1 VIATTTDS
9 RALDND
15 SAHKLTR
22 QAVEQLLQA
31 GIDRVFLKIDSTMRG
46 SVPGQ
51 ISGALAAW
59 RARHVNAQAVVCP
72 AYPRMGRTVQ
82 HNRLLVH
89 GEPVELTAIGRD
101 PVTPVKTSQMNELIP
116 PSPSI
121 TIADAATDDGLAALA
136 DAIAAAGPS
145 VIAVGSGG
153 LAEALANVWTSN
165 DSSAASGT
173 PKRRTIAGPASNA
186 RILLLVSSLNPVS
199 HAQVSQ
205 LRTAFPD
212 VAIVLAPTTR
222 VKNSNVAE
230 SLATEFAARVERERW
245 DMVGLIGGD
254 GARAALDRLG
264 ASGIQILDSVIEGVP
279 MGVIVGGRADG
290 LPVFTKA
297 GGFGTEDA
305 LVNAIESAVE
315 RDTPNA

>member
-1 VIATTTDS
+1 
-9 RALDND
+9 
-15 SAHKLTR
+15 
-22 QAVEQLLQA
+22 
-31 GIDRVFLKIDSTMRG
+31 M
-46 SVPGQ
+46 
-51 ISGALAAW
+51 
-59 RARHVNAQAVVCP
+59 
-72 AYPRMGRTVQ
+72 
-82 HNRLLVH
+82 
-89 GEPVELTAIGRD
+89 
-101 PVTPVKTSQMNELIP
+101 
-116 PSPSI
+116 
-121 TIADAATDDGLAALA
+121 ADAATDDGLAALA